1 EIKAAR
7 AEPRCADILD
17 RQQLYGTVI
26 DDGTSLATLTGATG
40 DDLAKAVAT
49 LRAGGVVVPRDEYI
63 DNGQATLAILDID
76 QSKQTGEDPYNT
88 APRRTFPAYQLTT
101 GVLAYAVVPP
111 SLVQSIGLDQLPGLL
126 VGST

>member
-1 EIKAAR
+1 
-7 AEPRCADILD
+7 
-17 RQQLYGTVI
+17 
-26 DDGTSLATLTGATG
+26 
-40 DDLAKAVAT
+40 
-49 LRAGGVVVPRDEYI
+49 VVPRDEYI

-111 SLVQSIGLDQLPGLL
+111 SLVQSVGLDQLPGLL
-126 VGST
+126 VGSTTRVPTTAEEDKVNEMLQGIRLYGSLERGAPIETPGELWILMIAAAIIAL